1 MKRFLFAALVAVLA
15 SCFGVGASE
24 GWVDDFQVALDR
36 AEKEKKDLLLDF
48 TGSDWCGWCI
58 KLKKEVFDQD
68 AFKKVA
74 PEHFVLVEIDFPRN
88 KPVKAANKEL
98 QGIFEV
104 QNYPTIVLTDS
115 QGRAYAKTGYQEGGP
130 DKYLAHLA
138 ELRTIKN
145 ERDELFAKA
154 AGAEGLEKAKFI
166 DRALS
171 QLEAQQV
178 LVGYQDEIKQL
189 LEADQDNAAGLKNKY
204 LAKQQMDELLREV
217 NTTRDV
223 KAALVKI
230 DKIVS
235 DLKPAG
241 PMKRQL
247 FLVKAAL
254 LKAAQDEEGML
265 QALVVAQEADP
276 LSEMGEKLKAH
287 IEQLKRQP
295 KRQPQEER

>member
-1 MKRFLFAALVAVLA
+1 
-15 SCFGVGASE
+15 
-24 GWVDDFQVALDR
+24 
-36 AEKEKKDLLLDF
+36 
-48 TGSDWCGWCI
+48 
-58 KLKKEVFDQD
+58 
-68 AFKKVA
+68 VA

-189 LEADQDNAAGLKNKY
+189 LEADKDNAAGLKNKY

-254 LKAAQDEEGML
+254 LKASQDEEGML
-265 QALVVAQEADP
+265 QALVAAQEADP